1 MIYDS
6 VNETETHTS
15 NLIRHLYVHFPFCAR
30 ICPYCAFY
38 KTRGNAAEVA
48 RFCEALVFEASRA
61 AKKFPLRLE
70 TIFFGGGTPTVL
82 STAQLK
88 NLLELFHEIFDLGA
102 LREWSIEANPGS
114 VSAKKAAA
122 LRDSGIN
129 RISLGVQS
137 WDNELLHLLGRE
149 HGAAQAEESFRIF
162 RGAGFS
168 NISVDLMFALPGQT
182 ERQWRDSLQKTIA
195 LQPEHISSYCLT
207 YEEDTE
213 FLARFQRG
221 EFAVNDETETRFL
234 ELAMTTL
241 ETAGYEQYEIS
252 NYARRG
258 FRSEHNRAYWRG
270 ADYIGIGPSAFST
283 RGLERWQNV
292 ANHNEYARRL
302 FANESPVA
310 SIEKLTPAMKRTE
323 NIALG
328 LSNRA
333 GIGVHTIGQNQAERL
348 ISDGLL
354 SRQANRFALT
364 RAGKLL
370 ADSVAEELT

>member
-6 VNETETHTS
+6 VNETETHSS

-48 RFCEALVFEASRA
+48 RFCEALASEARRV
-61 AKKFPLRLE
+61 AKKLPLTLE

-114 VSAKKAAA
+114 VSAKKTAT
-122 LRDSGIN
+122 LRESGIN

-137 WDNELLHLLGRE
+137 WDNQLLNLMGRE
-149 HGAAQAEESFRIF
+149 HDATQEEESFRIF
-162 RGAGFS
+162 RSAGFS
-168 NISVDLMFALPGQT
+168 NISIDLMFALPGQT
-182 ERQWRDSLQKTIA
+182 ETQWRNSLQKTIE
-195 LQPEHISSYCLT
+195 LQPKHISTYCLT

-213 FLARFQRG
+213 FLARFARG
-221 EFAVNDETETRFL
+221 EFAVNDETEARFL
-234 ELAMTTL
+234 DLAMTTL
-241 ETAGYEQYEIS
+241 EQAGYEHYEIS
-252 NYARRG
+252 NYARPG
-258 FRSEHNRAYWRG
+258 FRSEHNQAYWRG
-270 ADYIGIGPSAFST
+270 ADYVGLGPSAFST

-292 ANHNEYARRL
+292 ADHHEYARRL

-310 SIEKLTPAMKRTE
+310 SLETLTPEMKRTE
-323 NIALG
+323 RIALG
-328 LSNRA
+328 LRTREGIVAEIISINRIHALSRA
-333 GIGVHTIGQNQAERL
+333 G
-348 ISDGLL
+348 LL
-354 SRQANRFALT
+354 QHNTNRVSLT
-364 RAGKLL
+364 RSGKLV
-370 ADSVAEELT
+370 ADSIAEELL

>member
-48 RFCEALVFEASRA
+48 RFCEALIFEARRVA
-61 AKKFPLRLE
+61 EKFPLMLE
-70 TIFFGGGTPTVL
+70 TIFFGGGTPTAL
-82 STAQLK
+82 STVQLK
-88 NLLELFHEIFDLGA
+88 NLLERFHEIFDLGA

-114 VSAKKAAA
+114 VSVKKAAA
-122 LRDSGIN
+122 LRESGLN
-129 RISLGVQS
+129 RISLGVQT
-137 WDNELLHLLGRE
+137 WDNQLLKLLGRE
-149 HGAAQAEESFRIF
+149 HDAAQAEESFHIF
-162 RGAGFS
+162 RSAEFS

-213 FLARFQRG
+213 FLARFQQG
-221 EFAVNDETETRFL
+221 EFAVNDETEARFL

-241 ETAGYEQYEIS
+241 EMAGYEQYEIS

-270 ADYIGIGPSAFST
+270 EDYIGIGPSAFST
-283 RGLERWQNV
+283 RGFERWQNI
-292 ANHNEYARRL
+292 ADHNEYARRL
-302 FANESPVA
+302 FANESPIT
-310 SIEKLTPAMKRTE
+310 SIEKLTPAMKRIE
-323 NIALG
+323 HIALG
-328 LSNRA
+328 LRTGE
-333 GIGVHTIGQNQAERL
+333 GIVADTIDQNQAEEL
-348 ISDGLL
+348 ISNGLL
-354 SRQANRFALT
+354 SRRANRCALT

-370 ADSVAEELT
+370 ADSVAENLL

>member
-1 MIYDS
+1 M
-6 VNETETHTS
+6 NENETHTS
-15 NLIRHLYVHFPFCAR
+15 NVIRHLYVHFPFCAR

-48 RFCEALVFEASRA
+48 RFCEALILEARRVA
-61 AKKFPLRLE
+61 EKFPLMLE
-70 TIFFGGGTPTVL
+70 TIFFGGGTPTVH
-82 STAQLK
+82 SKAQLK

-122 LRDSGIN
+122 LRESGIN

-137 WDNELLHLLGRE
+137 WDNQLLNLLGRE
-149 HGAAQAEESFRIF
+149 HHAAQAEESFHIF
-162 RGAGFS
+162 RSAGFS
-168 NISVDLMFALPGQT
+168 NISIDLMFALPGQT
-182 ERQWRDSLQKTIA
+182 ETQWRNSLQKTIE
-195 LQPEHISSYCLT
+195 LQPEHVSTYCLT

-221 EFAVNDETETRFL
+221 EFSAHDETEARFL

-241 ETAGYEQYEIS
+241 EQAGYEHYEIS
-252 NYARRG
+252 NYARPG
-258 FRSEHNRAYWRG
+258 SRSEHNLAYWRG

-283 RGLERWQNV
+283 RGFERWQNI
-292 ANHNEYARRL
+292 ADHNEYARRL
-302 FANESPVA
+302 FANESPIT

-323 NIALG
+323 HIALG
-328 LSNRA
+328 LRTRE
-333 GIGVHTIGQNQAERL
+333 GIVVDTIDQNQAEEL

-354 SRQANRFALT
+354 ARRANRVALT
-364 RAGKLL
+364 HAGKLL
-370 ADSVAEELT
+370 ADSVTENLL